1 MIRPDS
7 HLRKLIAE
15 ASPEQNAR
23 AMVKAKD
30 FVRICKRLGVETT
43 ELPRVL
49 REALEME
56 ISGEADG
63 ADAGKSHDD
72 YFTRRQYGRNYQEP

>member
-1 MIRPDS
+1 MIRPDA
-7 HLRKLIAE
+7 HLRQLIGRAT
-15 ASPEQNAR
+15 PEQNAR

-49 REALEME
+49 KEALEME

-63 ADAGKSHDD
+63 IDVAKTRED
-72 YFTRRQYGRNYQEP
+72 YFTRRTYARNYTER